1 MKDCGCSILYR
12 GTDGKCNVH
21 RVMATK
27 HNKGQA
33 LVELALTVVIAVFL
47 VLGIIEFGYDFMAL
61 NVITQATASGARA
74 ASVLQVGS
82 RGLCGKI
89 TDDSSIS
96 GDTGIVKKQI
106 GGVATAGSV
115 VVILTQGVNGVMTP
129 TGSAPCPTF
138 TGATIPTVT
147 VEVTGKLPYLFGLL
161 GSTAFTFNRAETFR
175 DEGR

>member
-74 ASVLQVGS
+74 ASVVQIGS

-89 TDDSSIS
+89 TDDSAI
-96 GDTGIVKKQI
+96 TGPTGLVKSQI
-106 GGVATAGSV
+106 GNVATVTGVTV
-115 VVILTQGVNGVMTP
+115 VQTP
-129 TGSAPCPTF
+129 TPGLAPCATF
-138 TGATIPTVT
+138 NGAKIPTVKVT
-147 VEVTGKLPYLFGLL
+147 VTGKLPYLFGLL
-161 GSTAFTFNRAETFR
+161 GSSAFTFNQAETFR